1 MSERRLSE
9 ARTSN
14 YVSLTILMRVLT
26 AVSFTGSEK
35 IGKEVGK
42 AVQDRFGKASRTS
55 FPLAKL
61 TVSLCLSLEET
72 MVCIFVPGKSRRK
85 LTNQAVIVDKDADLD
100 LAMQAVLFA
109 AVGTA

>member
-14 YVSLTILMRVLT
+14 YVSLTIQLRVLT
-26 AVSFTGSEK
+26 TVSFTGSEK

-55 FPLAKL
+55 FPLAVL
-61 TVSLCLSLEET
+61 IISLCLSLEET
-72 MVCIFVPGKSRRK
+72 MVCISTPAERRRK
-85 LTNQAVIVDKDADLD
+85 LTDQAVIVDKDADLD